1 MYQEFKVVNSFK
13 APSELARYKIDQLNR
28 MEDNLPQGKALRL
41 AKKIR
46 PIMSGRSDDKL
57 NLSLQ
62 GKPEGEKFWVGG
74 GGIFCTS
81 YIKCAVPLVKAENL
95 EKVTEIVT
103 YHGCASCGSIA
114 PSVYEVLAQI
124 PESLRNVVTAFELY
138 ADATS
143 WFDVYNAE
151 LDRHVLNCILYRG
164 EVPAKVASRSV
175 LW

>member
-1 MYQEFKVVNSFK
+1 MNQEFKVVNSLK
-13 APSELARYKIDQLNR
+13 APSELARYKIEQLNR

-46 PIMSGRSDDKL
+46 PIMSGASADKL
-57 NLSLQ
+57 NFSLH
-62 GKPEGEKFWVGG
+62 GKPDGEKFWVGG

-81 YIKCAVPLVKAENL
+81 YIKRNVALAKAENL

-124 PESLRNVVTAFELY
+124 PKSLRNVVTAFELY
-138 ADATS
+138 ADADS
-143 WFDVYNAE
+143 WFDIYNAE

-164 EVPAKVASRSV
+164 TIPNSVASRQI

>member
-1 MYQEFKVVNSFK
+1 MNQEFKVVNSLK
-13 APSELARYKIDQLNR
+13 APSEFARYKIDQLNQ

-46 PIMSGRSDDKL
+46 PVISGASADKL

-62 GKPEGEKFWVGG
+62 GKPDGEKFWVGG

-81 YIKCAVPLVKAENL
+81 YIKRCVPLAKAENL
-95 EKVTEIVT
+95 EKVTEIIT

-138 ADATS
+138 ADADS
-143 WFDVYNAE
+143 WFDIYNAE

-164 EVPAKVASRSV
+164 AIPNSVAKRQIF
-175 LW
+175 W